1 MWECI
6 CRFNFYFSFISGI
19 IKDLVMLILVNSFYV
34 SFYVFGVLLVRL
46 FFFCF
51 RKDILM
57 LDSDVIMVL
66 RM

>member
-6 CRFNFYFSFISGI
+6 CRFNFYFSFILGI

-51 RKDILM
+51 YKDILM

-66 RM
+66 WM